1 MSKLSKLT
9 SKVATVKVERSVIAA
24 ERLRGR
30 PWERIRQR
38 VLLRDDYLCVECLK
52 VGRVELAHEV
62 DHIVPVC
69 DGGGNNMEN
78 LMSMCTPC
86 HAAKSAREEKER
98 GGR

>member
-9 SKVATVKVERSVIAA
+9 SRVATVKVERSAGAA

-30 PWERIRQR
+30 PWERLRQR

-52 VGRVELAHEV
+52 AGRVELAREV

-78 LMSMCTPC
+78 LMSICIAC
-86 HAAKSAREEKER
+86 HAEKSAQEEKER
-98 GGR
+98 GG